1 LSKIAIAIKVDFMH
15 LISVNLASQE
25 TIEINNKV
33 VETGIFKYPVQKKV
47 RVNAMGLVGDTV
59 VDTTRHSGRDQAV
72 YLYSAEDYD
81 WWTSELNRKLPI
93 GIFGENLTLSSF
105 GVTSLRVGDRLRIN
119 TVLLEITFARIPCAT
134 LGVRMGDATFV
145 QHFIQAKRPGVYA
158 RVLESGDLQV
168 GDSVDFLPTPNNFPT
183 VIELYELWHAK
194 ERDPKLLY
202 RGLEAP
208 IAERAK
214 AAFQFWLEHS

>member
-1 LSKIAIAIKVDFMH
+1 MH
-15 LISVNLASQE
+15 VISVNISSEE

-33 VETGIFKYPVQKKV
+33 VATGIFKRPVQGKV
-47 RVNAMGLVGDTV
+47 RVNTTGLVGDTV
-59 VDTTRHSGRDQAV
+59 VDTNRHGGTDQAV

-81 WWTSELNRKLPI
+81 WWASELNRKLPI

-105 GVTSLRVGDRLRIN
+105 GAISLRIGDRIQIN

-134 LGVRMGDATFV
+134 LGARMGDATFV
-145 QHFIQAKRPGVYA
+145 QHFVQAKRPGVYA
-158 RVLESGDLQV
+158 RVIESGNLQI
-168 GDSVDFLPTPNNFPT
+168 GDSVDFLPTPNSFPT

-194 ERDPKLLY
+194 ERDLKLLY

-208 IAERAK
+208 IAERAR